1 MITHFPNP
9 LYNST
14 GIISAIAYLN
24 QLTRLRPTLPMNHRT
39 HMCTKQATY
48 SKATA
53 LGLNIKMASESENRD
68 ADSASTSDPPYYYGR
83 DFYTLSDKVSDSKNL
98 TFLCKL

>member
-1 MITHFPNP
+1 
-9 LYNST
+9 
-14 GIISAIAYLN
+14 
-24 QLTRLRPTLPMNHRT
+24 MNHRT
-39 HMCTKQATY
+39 HMYTKQATY

-68 ADSASTSDPPYYYGR
+68 ADSASTSDPPYYYVR

-98 TFLCKL
+98 TFLCKLCPPEKLAIIKKKNENELNYELVQNLNGEL